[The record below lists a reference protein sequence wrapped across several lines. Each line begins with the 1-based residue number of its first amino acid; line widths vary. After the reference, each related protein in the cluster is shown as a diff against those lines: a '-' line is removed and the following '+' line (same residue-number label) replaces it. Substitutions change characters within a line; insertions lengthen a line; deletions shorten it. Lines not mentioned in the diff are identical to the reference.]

1 MPVASHLIIVVLV
14 LALARSHD
22 CSDISCVPSPSDSD
36 DEHEHHDEEEEVIAQ
51 LVFSLLFFSSNTH
64 MKENIAQ
71 LGRIDIYLSFGVNLS
86 FRCMK
91 SGELKILITVSA
103 G

>member
-36 DEHEHHDEEEEVIAQ
+36 DEHEHHDEEVIAQ

-71 LGRIDIYLSFGVNLS
+71 LGRLDIYLSFGVNLS